1 MSILLRDEHL
11 QLAILEP
18 FGVESTYLDWR
29 YHNLSGLHVSSTWI
43 WRLAL
48 ESPGGCYWTMATN
61 SRPQTIRGSLQNK
74 SHGVRSFIIRR
85 LSGIRM
91 CSEGDEVR
99 WIEKS

>member
-1 MSILLRDEHL
+1 VGIRLSRIRRRGVNAEDVYFARDEHL

-48 ESPGGCYWTMATN
+48 EPPGGCYRTMATN

-74 SHGVRSFIIRR
+74 SHGVRSFII
-85 LSGIRM
+85 
-91 CSEGDEVR
+91 
-99 WIEKS
+99 